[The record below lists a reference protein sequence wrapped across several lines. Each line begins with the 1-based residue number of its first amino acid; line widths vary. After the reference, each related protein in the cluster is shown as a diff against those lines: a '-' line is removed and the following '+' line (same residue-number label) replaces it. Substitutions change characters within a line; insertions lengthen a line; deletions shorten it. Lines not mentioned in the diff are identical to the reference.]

1 MRLTATHKMGIAAL
15 IMAGSVFLS
24 RLMGLVR
31 DKVVS
36 WQFGA
41 GAESDVYFAAFF
53 RGPRLPQL
61 PARGRLYLDHA
72 DPFAFQAVRGG
83 RGRRLAVLLGCVL
96 VGGPRHSRPDRRG
109 MDLRSGTRPDRR
121 AGIFPGRTGPAG
133 PFPAHHPART
143 GLLPARRVRVRP
155 ALYSQAIPGPRAH
168 TAHLQ
173 RLHHR
178 GRPPRDRAGH
188 GRLLLG
194 RPVRRG
200 PRLFLL
206 PVVAA
211 RSSGSPLPEGVPA
224 GLRLPLQPAPPATWA
239 RGFSCWPCRSCS
251 ACTQLWLWMEQ
262 IRAYFRLY
270 GGRGG
275 GTPPELCPA
284 HHACCPWGVVAQAAG
299 VASFPFLAALA
310 APGRRRRIRRDPLRR
325 TALRGSMLV
334 VVPAARPI

>member
-1 MRLTATHKMGIAAL
+1 MAIRGGCGIGRL
-15 IMAGSVFLS
+15 F
-24 RLMGLVR
+24 RGL
-31 DKVVS
+31 
-36 WQFGA
+36 
-41 GAESDVYFAAFF
+41 

-121 AGIFPGRTGPAG
+121 AGIFPGKTGPAG

-155 ALYSQAIPGPRAH
+155 ALYPQAIPGPRAH

-200 PRLFLL
+200 PRI
-206 PVVAA
+206 
-211 RSSGSPLPEGVPA
+211 VPA
-224 GLRLPLQPAPPATWA
+224 ACRGGPLLRLSSARRHTRRAAPPLQPAPPA
-239 RGFSCWPCRSCS
+239 P
-251 ACTQLWLWMEQ
+251 
-262 IRAYFRLY
+262 
-270 GGRGG
+270 
-275 GTPPELCPA
+275 
-284 HHACCPWGVVAQAAG
+284 QAASPAG
-299 VASFPFLAALA
+299 
-310 APGRRRRIRRDPLRR
+310 
-325 TALRGSMLV
+325 
-334 VVPAARPI
+334 PAAHARRVHCGYG